1 MKLDLIIAGVPK
13 GADYWGPKEDSNYF
27 GSYYTGPKKYND
39 RFLVEVRKNKEGVFS
54 YFTMFKFN
62 TFDEESRAGGFFAIS
77 IRMDVICKRVD
88 LFYNY
93 LHLIYNKYI
102 VGSILKD
109 DAAGVRYLTSNFM
122 MKDSELNTIQNS
134 IINFLQSSLVGS
146 DFAALDSISLK
157 KGQDVFEINVADSNW
172 DYVCQILKNR
182 SGFYISEQ
190 PETLR
195 EKTLREISEKKIENI
210 VDSKNAEIALLN
222 SDLDNCRKQLE
233 EATLKYEHYI
243 SQSDEA
249 VKKAQINAERV
260 KELEAELS
268 IYKKKT
274 DFSAATAEIKKPLLV
289 LAEYAKQDKAEQQD
303 YNNEL
308 SSIKNLVIC
317 ALVVSSIGLLLFA
330 FLAFSQL

>member
-13 GADYWGPKEDSNYF
+13 GADYWGPEEDSNYF

-62 TFDEESRAGGFFAIS
+62 TYDEESRAGGFFAIS

-93 LHLIYNKYI
+93 LHLLYNKYV

-109 DAAGVRYLTSNFM
+109 DAAGVRYLTSSFK

-146 DFAALDSISLK
+146 DFATLDTSLE
-157 KGQDVFEINVADSNW
+157 KGQDVFEINVADANW
-172 DYVCQILKNR
+172 DYVSQILKKR

-190 PETLR
+190 PETIR

-222 SDLDNCRKQLE
+222 SDLDNCRKQIE

-243 SQSDEA
+243 SQSDDA

-260 KELEAELS
+260 KELEAELR
-268 IYKKKT
+268 IYQKKT

-289 LAEYAKQDKAEQQD
+289 LAEYAKQNKEEKRED
-303 YNNEL
+303 NNEL
-308 SSIKNLVIC
+308 NSIKILIIC
-317 ALVVSSIGLLLFA
+317 IFVVSFLVLGLIAFMAFTLL
-330 FLAFSQL
+330 